1 MAEFAAEGQEAGIKF
16 FEAAFHKTDRAGSYR
31 KL

>member
-1 MAEFAAEGQEAGIKF
+1 MAEFAAESQEAGIKF
-16 FEAAFHKTDRAGSYR
+16 FETAVHIIDVAGSYR

>member
-1 MAEFAAEGQEAGIKF
+1 MAEFAAESQKAGIKF
-16 FEAAFHKTDRAGSYR
+16 FETAFHKIDGAGSYR